1 MVYLEKIRDAIGF
14 VYHLILDIITWP
26 YREYKFRKRMK
37 ELREKDPF
45 IYK

>member
-1 MVYLEKIRDAIGF
+1 MKTIKKVLKF
-14 VYHLILDIITWP
+14 VWSIITWP
-26 YREYKFRKRMK
+26 YRKIKEEIKFRKRMK

>member
-1 MVYLEKIRDAIGF
+1 MKTIKKVLTKIWDVVA
-14 VYHLILDIITWP
+14 WP
-26 YREYKFRKRMK
+26 YRKIKEEIKFRKRMK

>member
-1 MVYLEKIRDAIGF
+1 MVHMIKKVLTKIWDVVA
-14 VYHLILDIITWP
+14 WP
-26 YREYKFRKRMK
+26 YRKIKAEIKFRKRMK

>member
-1 MVYLEKIRDAIGF
+1 MVRMIKKILTKIWDA
-14 VYHLILDIITWP
+14 VAWP
-26 YREYKFRKRMK
+26 YRKIKEEIKFRKRIK

>member
-1 MVYLEKIRDAIGF
+1 MKTIKKVLKF
-14 VYHLILDIITWP
+14 VWSIITWQ
-26 YREYKFRKRMK
+26 YRKIKEEIKFRKRMK

>member
-1 MVYLEKIRDAIGF
+1 MKQVKKALKKTW
-14 VYHLILDIITWP
+14 DIITWP
-26 YREYKFRKRMK
+26 YRKIKEEIKFRKRMK

>member
-1 MVYLEKIRDAIGF
+1 MKTIKKVLKF
-14 VYHLILDIITWP
+14 VWSIITWP
-26 YREYKFRKRMK
+26 YRKIKEEIKFRKRVK

>member
-1 MVYLEKIRDAIGF
+1 MVLIKNITRKIWN
-14 VYHLILDIITWP
+14 IIAWP
-26 YREYKFRKRMK
+26 YRKIKEEIKFRKRMK